1 MGGNRLAF
9 TTPVMKWGLFAVL
22 FLVAP
27 APVIVFKTFM
37 TGPVVFVAASLVSL
51 IAEAFRPSSTAHI
64 QIIGYFAIHLLGFV
78 LLYYLA
84 AVVMAKGLSLI
95 ANRRVRRWAFAALAL
110 GAAMVAVLPVYGG
123 AGAHGGAWG
132 PIIFFFAKLNDSHFG
147 PNAALTIYGPLLPCL
162 GVGAVFWMVRR
173 RGARGKAD

>member
-1 MGGNRLAF
+1 MGGDRLAF

-37 TGPVVFVAASLVSL
+37 TGPIVFVAASLVSL

-95 ANRRVRRWAFAALAL
+95 ANRRVRRWAFAALSL
-110 GAAMVAVLPVYGG
+110 GIGSVAFFPVYGG

-132 PIIFFFAKLNDSHFG
+132 PIFFFFAKLNDINFG
-147 PNAALTIYGPLLPCL
+147 PNAALTIYGPLMPCL

-173 RGARGKAD
+173 RRARGKAD